1 MPGKDKGGV
10 EIDEMFT
17 GGKVDYNMHRSK
29 TAVVGRKTIVMT
41 LADRSGD
48 AVGVIVPLPRG
59 RRYKHQQS
67 QS

>member
-1 MPGKDKGGV
+1 
-10 EIDEMFT
+10 MFT

>member
-41 LADRSGD
+41 LADRFGD
-48 AVGVIVPLPRG
+48 AVSVILPLPRG
-59 RRYKHQQS
+59 RSYKQQQS
-67 QS
+67 QP